1 MELPFE
7 KTVCRYWKQKL
18 YTLVN
23 REETQELK
31 LPDSMPDVGRIIS
44 SWGQVILRGKDW
56 HDRGV
61 GISGGVMVWVLYSPE
76 DGGALQRLES
86 WIPFQARADFPD
98 SAGDGAIRVETFLR
112 SMDARAVSSR
122 KIMLRAGI
130 GMLVQALIPDEME
143 LFTLGELPEDL
154 ETKIERY
161 PFVLTREAG
170 EKQFLMDEDLN
181 LSAGIPQ
188 VEQLVYY
195 RMSPEILEQKVL
207 GSKAAFRGMGNL
219 HVLYI
224 DPEGRLNGTDFQVPF
239 AQYVDLDGEYEADAQ
254 VSNLLCVT
262 SLELDR
268 EQDGSLHLKCG
279 LVSQHIINSQ
289 ETVELLQDCY
299 SPCRQVDLEKELV
312 SVPAWL
318 EEQQRSVD
326 LSASFSG
333 EDGQPIDLIFFPD
346 APNVKSR
353 SGAVELELG
362 GVFQTVMLD
371 KSGSYSAKTERCAQE
386 LHMDTECSTICF
398 PAVSGGVSCRSEAGS
413 WRTDTRVVLD
423 LSSLCSQPM
432 EMVTGV
438 KLGEATSPDPE
449 RPSVI
454 IRSRGRE
461 DSLWD
466 LAKRCGSTVGAIRRL
481 NKLEGEP
488 EEDRLLLI
496 PVI

>member
-31 LPDSMPDVGRIIS
+31 IPDSMPDVGRIIS

-56 HDRGV
+56 RSGGV
-61 GISGGVMVWVLYSPE
+61 GINGGVMVWVLYAPE

-98 SAGDGAIRVETFLR
+98 SAEDGTIRVETFLR

-122 KIMLRAGI
+122 KIMLRSGI
-130 GMLVQALIPDEME
+130 GLLVQALVPDELE
-143 LFTLGELPEDL
+143 LFTLGQLPDDL
-154 ETKIERY
+154 ETRREKY
-161 PFVLTREAG
+161 PFVLTRETG
-170 EKQFLMDEDLN
+170 EKSFLMDEDLN
-181 LSAGIPQ
+181 LPDRMPP

-195 RMSPEILEQKVL
+195 RMSPEILEQKVM

-224 DPEGRLNGTDFQVPF
+224 DPDGRLNSHDFQVPF
-239 AQYVDLDGEYEADAQ
+239 AQYVDLDGEYEDDAQ

-262 SLELDR
+262 SLELDP
-268 EQDGSLHLKCG
+268 EQDGSLRLKCG
-279 LVSQHIINSQ
+279 VVSQHIINSQ
-289 ETVELLQDCY
+289 ETVELLEDCY
-299 SPCRQVDLEKELV
+299 SPCREVELEKELV
-312 SVPAWL
+312 SIPAWM
-318 EEQQRSVD
+318 EQQQRAID
-326 LSASFSG
+326 FTGTFSS
-333 EDGQPIDLIFFPD
+333 EDGQPVDLIFFPD

-353 SGAVELELG
+353 SGAVDLEFG
-362 GVFQTVMLD
+362 GVFQAVMMS
-371 KSGSYSAKTERCAQE
+371 KEGMYSAGHERQSQS
-386 LHMDTECSTICF
+386 LHLDTECDTVCF
-398 PAVSGGVSCRSEAGS
+398 PVLTGGAACRPEAGS

-423 LSSLCSQPM
+423 LGSLCARPM
-432 EMVTGV
+432 EMVTGAR
-438 KLGEATSPDPE
+438 LGEAGTPDPE

-454 IRSRGRE
+454 IRSRGKDE
-461 DSLWD
+461 SLWD
-466 LAKRCGSTVGAIRRL
+466 LAKRCGSTVGAIKRL